1 MRLLILAVLLGIS
14 AVAGFLG
21 GRASRD
27 GEVERAK
34 ALVQRCAEQFPTRDK
49 LGSQRPLTR

>member
-1 MRLLILAVLLGIS
+1 MRLLILAVLLAIS
-14 AVAGFLG
+14 AVGGFFG
-21 GRASRD
+21 GRASRN